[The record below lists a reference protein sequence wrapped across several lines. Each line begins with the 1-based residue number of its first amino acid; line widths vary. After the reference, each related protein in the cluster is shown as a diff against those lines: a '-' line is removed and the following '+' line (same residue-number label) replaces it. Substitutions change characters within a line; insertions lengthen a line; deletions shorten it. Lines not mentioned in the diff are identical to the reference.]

1 MAAPKPL
8 QRNCYRTGVVQ
19 WVATD
24 WMRFNVGVTD
34 GSRGQ
39 LEKASVLWGRELPS
53 NFTIPLYDETVER
66 GTIRENAPIDRIYIA
81 S

>member
-1 MAAPKPL
+1 
-8 QRNCYRTGVVQ
+8 
-19 WVATD
+19 
-24 WMRFNVGVTD
+24 MRFNVGVTD